1 MTGVTGFLTPLE
13 DADVE
18 LLRRD
23 IQVLHRMVQVSLV
36 LNSTL
41 ELDALLKF
49 IMDVAAEL
57 SEAESASILLMDKNT
72 HQLHF
77 TASTGT
83 DIRMLQKIPV
93 PLDGSIA
100 GATVTENRPILIAD
114 TKKDPRHFHEVGDAI
129 RYDVRSLV
137 SIPMRI
143 REQVIGVLQAVNKK
157 TDAGVFDDED
167 VRRLSILAA
176 LAAVAIEN
184 ARLIE
189 ALQEALDDLDRLD
202 KIKSDFIAIASHELR
217 TPLGLILGYATF
229 LKDDAQGQVG
239 EHADAVLK
247 SAMRMRNLIEDMANL
262 TQIRTEDDDLE
273 LKVVTVNSIMRSVQ
287 QDVAELADAKGQIF
301 IVDAPVEQIEIMA
314 ERSRLEQALT
324 NVLNN
329 AVKFTPERGV
339 ITLKS
344 QLKGNEVW
352 LIAEDSGVGLAAE
365 DLEHIFDQ
373 FYQVED
379 HMTRHHGGMGLGL
392 TIAKAIVERHKGRIW
407 AESKGLGHGSTF
419 FVSLPLAY
427 PPQS

>member
-1 MTGVTGFLTPLE
+1 VSGVTDFLTPLE
-13 DADVE
+13 DADAE
-18 LLRRD
+18 FLRRD
-23 IQVLHRMVQVSLV
+23 VRVLHRMVQVSLV

-57 SEAESASILLMDKNT
+57 TEAESASILLMDKNT

-83 DIRMLQKIPV
+83 DIKVLQKIPV

-100 GATVTENRPILIAD
+100 GATLTENRPIVIKD
-114 TKKDPRHFHEVGDAI
+114 TKKDPRHYHEVGDAI
-129 RYDVRSLV
+129 RYDVRSLASV
-137 SIPMRI
+137 PMSI

-157 TDAGVFDDED
+157 PADVGFHDED
-167 VRRLSILAA
+167 VRRLRILAA

-229 LKDDAQGQVG
+229 LKDDAQGEVS

-262 TQIRTEDDDLE
+262 TQIRAEDDELE
-273 LKVVTVNSIMRSVQ
+273 LKAVTVNSIMRSVQ
-287 QDVAELADAKGQIF
+287 QDVAELADAKGQVF
-301 IVDAPVEQIEIMA
+301 IVDVPVEQIEIMA
-314 ERSRLEQALT
+314 ERIRLEQALT

-339 ITLKS
+339 ITLKA
-344 QLKGNEVW
+344 QIKANEVW
-352 LIAEDSGVGLAAE
+352 LIAEDSGIGLAA
-365 DLEHIFDQ
+365 DHLEHIFDQ

-407 AESKGLGHGSTF
+407 AESKGPGQGSTF
-419 FVSLPLAY
+419 YISLPLAY
-427 PPQS
+427 PKS